1 MTSGGGG
8 WCRTAELTREGLVG
22 FRDKLESSAV
32 VSRSRHRFRYGYRRV
47 SEGGGGGRSMEDFG
61 DGVRAE
67 FWDLGRELLERYGL
81 SKGESGGTMGVGGEG
96 GDRGRDLGRR
106 S

>member
-1 MTSGGGG
+1 
-8 WCRTAELTREGLVG
+8 
-22 FRDKLESSAV
+22 
-32 VSRSRHRFRYGYRRV
+32 
-47 SEGGGGGRSMEDFG
+47 MEDFG